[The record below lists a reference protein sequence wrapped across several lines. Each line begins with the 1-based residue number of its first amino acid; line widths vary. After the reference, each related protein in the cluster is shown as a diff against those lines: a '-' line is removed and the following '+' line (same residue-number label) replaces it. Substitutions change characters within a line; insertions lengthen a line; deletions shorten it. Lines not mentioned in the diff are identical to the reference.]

1 MKGEVRKGIILAG
14 GLGSRLYPVT
24 QVACKQLLPLY
35 DKPMIY
41 YPLATLMLFGITE
54 ILIISTPKDTPMFR
68 ELLGDG
74 RQLGLNIAY
83 EIQDKPFGIAQAFL
97 IGEKFIGNEN
107 VVLIL
112 GDNVFYG
119 VYDFLRHARSFREG
133 ALVFGY
139 YVRDPQRYGVVEFDE
154 AGQVVSI
161 EEKPKQ
167 PKTNYAVTGLYIYDS
182 EVVEITKN
190 LKPSGRGEL
199 EITDVNKAYLERGK
213 LRVEKLGRGIAWL
226 DTGTHE
232 SMLDAGNFIAT
243 IEKRQGLKI
252 ACIEEIAYRMRFI
265 NRKQIHNVLD
275 GMADNEYKKYL
286 LEVVHEV
293 DGEQKNPGDRE

>member
-1 MKGEVRKGIILAG
+1 MQTEVRKGIILAG
-14 GLGSRLYPVT
+14 GSGSRLYPVT
-24 QVACKQLLPLY
+24 QVACKQLLPIY

-41 YPLATLMLFGITE
+41 YPLSTLMLFGITE
-54 ILIISTPKDTPMFR
+54 ILLISTPKDIPQFQS
-68 ELLGDG
+68 LLGDG
-74 RQLGLNIAY
+74 NHLGLNISY
-83 EIQDKPFGIAQAFL
+83 KIQEKPSGIAQAFI
-97 IGEKFIGNEN
+97 IGKEFIGSDN

-112 GDNVFYG
+112 GDNIFYG
-119 VYDFLRHARSFREG
+119 VYDFLRHARQFQGG

-154 AGQVVSI
+154 MGRVVSI

-167 PKTNYAVTGLYIYDS
+167 PKSNYAVTGLYIYDNR
-182 EVVEITKN
+182 VAEIARN

-199 EITDVNKAYLERGK
+199 EITDVNKAYLDEGL

-232 SMLDAGNFIAT
+232 SMLDAANFIST
-243 IEKRQGLKI
+243 IEKRQGQKI

-265 NRKQIHNVLD
+265 NRQQMTTLLGK
-275 GMADNEYKKYL
+275 MADNEYKKYL
-286 LEVVHEV
+286 LEVTREV
-293 DGEQKNPGDRE
+293 DGL

>member
-1 MKGEVRKGIILAG
+1 
-14 GLGSRLYPVT
+14 
-24 QVACKQLLPLY
+24 
-35 DKPMIY
+35 
-41 YPLATLMLFGITE
+41 
-54 ILIISTPKDTPMFR
+54 
-68 ELLGDG
+68 
-74 RQLGLNIAY
+74 
-83 EIQDKPFGIAQAFL
+83 
-97 IGEKFIGNEN
+97 

-139 YVRDPQRYGVVEFDE
+139 YVRDPQRYGVVEFDD
-154 AGQVVSI
+154 AGRVVSI

-167 PKTNYAVTGLYIYDS
+167 PKSNYAITGLYIYDS

-293 DGEQKNPGDRE
+293 DGEQKNSGDRE

>member
-1 MKGEVRKGIILAG
+1 MMGEVRKGIILAG

-41 YPLATLMLFGITE
+41 YPLSTLMLFGITE
-54 ILIISTPKDTPMFR
+54 VLIISTPKDTPMF
-68 ELLGDG
+68 EDLLGDG
-74 RQLGLNIAY
+74 HRLGLNIAY
-83 EIQDKPFGIAQAFL
+83 EVQEKPSGIAQAFL
-97 IGEKFIGNEN
+97 IAEKFIGNEN

-139 YVRDPQRYGVVEFDE
+139 YVRDPQRYGVVEFDD
-154 AGQVVSI
+154 AGRVVSI
-161 EEKPKQ
+161 EEKPKH
-167 PKTNYAVTGLYIYDS
+167 PKSNYAVTGLYIYDA
-182 EVVEITKN
+182 EVVEITKK

-275 GMADNEYKKYL
+275 EMADNEYKKYL

>member
-83 EIQDKPFGIAQAFL
+83 EIQDKPSGIAQAFL
-97 IGEKFIGNEN
+97 IGEKFIGNEK

-167 PKTNYAVTGLYIYDS
+167 PKSNYAITGLYIYDS
-182 EVVEITKN
+182 EVVEITRN

-232 SMLDAGNFIAT
+232 SMMDAGNFIAT
-243 IEKRQGLKI
+243 KETRQGLKI

-293 DGEQKNPGDRE
+293 EGEQKNSGDRE